1 MPDDGSY
8 GPEMYGDRVADVYDT
23 LFPDPTQTRCAAEP
37 EILDR
42 LDELAR
48 A

>member
-8 GPEMYGDRVADVYDT
+8 GPETYGDRVADVYDT
-23 LFPDPTQTRCAAEP
+23 LFLDPTQTRCAPEP

-42 LDELAR
+42 LDELAG